1 MVCLKDVEKV
11 IRARNGNRREC
22 EISRVSDPVL
32 MVICI
37 RGLKNNPNLA
47 RVRPTVIRETHG
59 VSTRRNA
66 ITTRQF
72 SLARA
77 LNSPIRPEAMVFL
90 VNALLLATR
99 GMMSSGAMTCSTRHC
114 IIQPVQRS
122 GLWECTNLSLS
133 KQSHK

>member
-11 IRARNGNRREC
+11 IRARNGNHREC
-22 EISRVSDPVL
+22 EISRVSDPVV

-37 RGLKNNPNLA
+37 RGLKTNPDLV

-72 SLARA
+72 SLGSSVELPDTSRGDGVPRQRA
-77 LNSPIRPEAMVFL
+77 LVGDS
-90 VNALLLATR
+90 
-99 GMMSSGAMTCSTRHC
+99 
-114 IIQPVQRS
+114 
-122 GLWECTNLSLS
+122 
-133 KQSHK
+133 